1 MGASRACPDSKQS
14 VLFCKDKTQLAF
26 YGLQSKK
33 CWSFRGDELFFFF
46 FFPLKFSF
54 MLQMYV
60 LTAPKNK
67 QTEKPL
73 TGTCQY
79 IFPLSP
85 VKEVPPALPW
95 WMGGKCFLQL
105 IKRNK
110 IPCPSQR
117 RNSTIGRVAWDHVLV
132 CKRISFVKMFP
143 LKPVM
148 NMDVF
153 PLEKVLIKFSN

>member
-1 MGASRACPDSKQS
+1 MDFSQKNVEALEEMS
-14 VLFCKDKTQLAF
+14 
-26 YGLQSKK
+26 
-33 CWSFRGDELFFFF
+33 FFFF

-85 VKEVPPALPW
+85 VKEVPPALP
-95 WMGGKCFLQL
+95 
-105 IKRNK
+105 
-110 IPCPSQR
+110 
-117 RNSTIGRVAWDHVLV
+117 
-132 CKRISFVKMFP
+132 
-143 LKPVM
+143 
-148 NMDVF
+148 
-153 PLEKVLIKFSN
+153 